1 MAAVSFDIRNRRP
14 YFDGQEFGATGAYER
29 IDGVLQ
35 FSVDPNHPANETI
48 VDLTRAQRDAE
59 GRVRFWSDFCILQPL
74 DLGRSNRRVLLE
86 LPNRGR
92 KVTPRQFNRA
102 EAEVPPTER
111 ILPGDGFLYR
121 HGFIHAFIGWQW
133 DVVRSDA
140 LMGLE
145 PPIAVEQGRPIRGGT
160 IVRFQPVLPH
170 RTHLLADRVHKP
182 YPTADIDDPQARLT
196 VRDFDG
202 APPRDIPR
210 ETWRFAREVEEGG
223 DVVPSDSHIFCAAGF
238 EPGLIYELYYETAH
252 SPVVGAGLLAVRDAA
267 TFLRYGAREDN
278 PAAGYVE
285 HVYGWGV
292 SQTGRMLR
300 HFLYLGLNLDEE
312 GRMALSGV
320 NPHVGGGRRGEFNHR
335 YGQPSVQSTP
345 GMGFL
350 PPFDDASL
358 LERQR
363 RLGGVPKVI
372 QTNSSAEYYRGDAA
386 MMHISTD
393 GVRDLEPDPDVRD
406 YLFASTQHG
415 PGVVPLT
422 RYNPNDGGY
431 GRYDFNTVDYTPLLR
446 AALVNLDRW
455 VSEGIE
461 PPPSQHPRLADGTV
475 TTREQVFEAFSCI
488 PGTFKPDAAK
498 CFALWRIDAG
508 ERASEGI
515 PRFPMVLG
523 DPYPDLVSTLDDDFN
538 EVAGIRLPDLTV
550 PIGTHAGWNP
560 RDPETGAPEQIMS
573 MQGSTLFF
581 PRTRAE
587 RTASGD
593 PRRSI
598 EERYASRD
606 EFLTRV
612 RAAAQQLAR
621 EGYLL
626 VEDIDIVV
634 SDNAARWDEAMRG
647 QR

>member
-1 MAAVSFDIRNRRP
+1 MAAVSFEIRNRRP
-14 YFDGQEFGATGAYER
+14 YFDGQEFGDTGAYER

-35 FSVDPNHPANETI
+35 FSVDPLNPANEMI
-48 VDLTRAQRDAE
+48 VDLDRAQRDAE
-59 GRVRFWSDFCILQPL
+59 GRVRYWSDFCILQPL
-74 DLGRSNRRVLLE
+74 DLSRSNRRVLLE

-92 KVTPRQFNRA
+92 KVTPRQFSRA
-102 EAEVPPTER
+102 PAEVPPTER

-133 DVVRSDA
+133 DVIRSDA
-140 LMGLE
+140 LMGME
-145 PPIAVEQGRPIRGGT
+145 PPIALENGQPIRGGT

-170 RTHLLADRVHKP
+170 STHLLADRVHKP
-182 YPTADIDDPQARLT
+182 YPAADIDDPNARLT
-196 VRDFDG
+196 VRDYDG
-202 APPRDIPR
+202 APSRDIPR
-210 ETWRFAREVEEGG
+210 DQWRFAKEEGG
-223 DVVPSDSHIFCAAGF
+223 EIMPSDSHIYHAPGF

-252 SPVVGAGLLAVRDAA
+252 SPVVGTSLLAVRDAA
-267 TFLRYGAREDN
+267 SFLRYGAADDN
-278 PAAGYVE
+278 TVAGHVE

-300 HFLYLGLNLDEE
+300 HFLFLGLNLDEE

-358 LERQR
+358 LARQR
-363 RLGGVPKVI
+363 TLGGVPKVV
-372 QTNSSAEYYRGDAA
+372 QTNSSAEYYRGDAG

-393 GVRDLEPDPDVRD
+393 GARDLAPDPDIRD

-431 GRYDFNTVDYTPLLR
+431 GRYDFNTVDYTSVLR
-446 AALVNLDRW
+446 AALINLDRW

-461 PPPSQHPRLADGTV
+461 PPPSMHPRLADGTA
-475 TTREQVFEAFSCI
+475 TTRDQVFEAFTRI
-488 PGTFKPDAAK
+488 PGTFRPDASK

-508 ERASEGI
+508 EQAGEGI

-523 DPYPDLVSTLDDDFN
+523 DPYPDIVSTLDEDFN

-581 PRTRAE
+581 PRTRADRE
-587 RTASGD
+587 ASGD

-598 EERYASRD
+598 EERYADRD
-606 EFLTRV
+606 DYLTKV

-621 EGYLL
+621 DGYLL
-626 VEDIDIVV
+626 EEDIDIVV
-634 SDNAARWDEAMRG
+634 SDNAARWDEAMTR
-647 QR
+647 